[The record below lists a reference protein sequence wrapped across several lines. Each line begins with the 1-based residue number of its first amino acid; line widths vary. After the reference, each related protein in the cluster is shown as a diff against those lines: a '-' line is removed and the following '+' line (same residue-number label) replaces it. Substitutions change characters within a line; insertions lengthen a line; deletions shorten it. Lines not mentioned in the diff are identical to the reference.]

1 MESFNEELQI
11 GTRPIKIHFTSNIS
25 SGSSDII
32 ITRDLFYNPQPKDK
46 REETTAQEYPYF
58 TDNVKYSLG
67 AFKKYS
73 RNRIIDTFF
82 NKDQFKLAMNIVMD
96 QVPNLKTR
104 EINAKHNIM
113 VMLQLLFP
121 TSFPVRGNIHDTFTE
136 NIKNDKTDV
145 PTDLSILPPFMNNLI
160 SPDDKSSFSYIQR
173 NSSIY
178 TVLEVYWINDVI
190 NHPDYSRLFRE
201 LYHRAHLVKQQYVK
215 NKSRMEDIETKMI
228 KLYNEFY
235 TQYNDPSNN
244 SIVDEIIKYSENA
257 AKRSTKGVSPERVN
271 DILKKLPN
279 PNTPD
284 ISFKT
289 ILSPWFELYK
299 LKLDAAKYNSDPNII
314 PPILLRSFKQTLS
327 LFDFAS
333 EYEYLV
339 TLENYSND
347 FSKYQ
352 AFMKKKT
359 SNMEPWDIEVR
370 EKMSQSNQKMN
381 LIQVLNQFTPPK
393 RSCSNVTLQK
403 QLNSFLKN
411 GIQSNQSQEIINYV
425 MDLMRNGKSNHADY
439 VNDMEIGVVIN
450 SDAITSKTNDNTKEA
465 KVSDDIFAEKN
476 NEFYE
481 IYLHLNCIE
490 GILDNTNLP
499 LIKCSYENSNLVRL
513 YENLKHPTLKKNP
526 MLLYNIF
533 PLIKLETLM
542 PKKTSKS
549 QNNKQKGGFRP
560 KGTKRRRR
568 GNTLRSARTVTGGRK
583 TTRKYRS
590 KK

>member
-1 MESFNEELQI
+1 MEPFNEELQI

-25 SGSSDII
+25 DGSSDII
-32 ITRDLFYNPQPKDK
+32 ITRDLLYDPQPNDIKDNTK
-46 REETTAQEYPYF
+46 THEYPYF

-73 RNRIIDTFF
+73 RTRILDTFF
-82 NKDQFKLAMNIVMD
+82 NKDQFKLAMNIVID
-96 QVPNLKTR
+96 QVPSLKIR
-104 EINAKHNIM
+104 ESNAKHNIM
-113 VMLQLLFP
+113 VMLQVLFP
-121 TSFPVRGNIHDTFTE
+121 TSFPVQGNIHDTFTE

-145 PTDLSILPPFMNNLI
+145 PTNLSILPPFINNLI
-160 SPDDKSSFSYIQR
+160 STDDKSSFSYIQH

-178 TVLEVYWINDVI
+178 TVLEVYWINDII

-215 NKSRMEDIETKMI
+215 NKRRMEDIETKMI

-235 TQYNDPSNN
+235 TQYNDPSNS

-271 DILKKLPN
+271 DILNKLPN
-279 PNTPD
+279 PDTPD
-284 ISFKT
+284 ILFKT

-327 LFDFAS
+327 LLDFAS

-339 TLENYSND
+339 AFENYSNN
-347 FSKYQ
+347 FAKYQ
-352 AFMKKKT
+352 SFMKKKT

-370 EKMSQSNQKMN
+370 EKLSQSNQKMN

-393 RSCSNVTLQK
+393 RSCSNITLQK

-411 GIQSNQSQEIINYV
+411 GIQNNESQEIINYV
-425 MDLMRNGKSNHADY
+425 MDLMRNGKSNHADF
-439 VNDMEIGVVIN
+439 VNDMEIGVVMN
-450 SDAITSKTNDNTKEA
+450 SDGIVSKTNDKTKETNT
-465 KVSDDIFAEKN
+465 SDDIFAETN
-476 NEFYE
+476 NDFYE
-481 IYLHLNCIE
+481 IYLHMNCIE
-490 GILDNTNLP
+490 GILDNKNLP

-513 YENLKHPTLKKNP
+513 YENLKHPTIKKNP

-542 PKKTSKS
+542 PKKTNKS

-560 KGTKRRRR
+560 KGTKRRR
-568 GNTLRSARTVTGGRK
+568 GNTLKSAKTIIGGGK
-583 TTRKYRS
+583 TTRKCRS

>member
-160 SPDDKSSFSYIQR
+160 SPDDKSSFSYIQH

-215 NKSRMEDIETKMI
+215 NKRRMEDIETKMI

-327 LFDFAS
+327 LFDFTS

-352 AFMKKKT
+352 SFMKKKT

-411 GIQSNQSQEIINYV
+411 GIQSNQSQEII
-425 MDLMRNGKSNHADY
+425 RS
-439 VNDMEIGVVIN
+439 
-450 SDAITSKTNDNTKEA
+450 IT
-465 KVSDDIFAEKN
+465 
-476 NEFYE
+476 
-481 IYLHLNCIE
+481 YLIISC
-490 GILDNTNLP
+490 D
-499 LIKCSYENSNLVRL
+499 
-513 YENLKHPTLKKNP
+513 
-526 MLLYNIF
+526 
-533 PLIKLETLM
+533 
-542 PKKTSKS
+542 
-549 QNNKQKGGFRP
+549 
-560 KGTKRRRR
+560 
-568 GNTLRSARTVTGGRK
+568 
-583 TTRKYRS
+583 
-590 KK
+590 